1 MLNFIVLGIVPGT
14 SIELTLNWLLL
25 ISGIIVASVFIRNE
39 LKSRRTKQPEDT
51 TDSISQLA

>member
-25 ISGIIVASVFIRNE
+25 ISGVIAASVFIRNE
-39 LKSRRTKQPEDT
+39 LKSRRAKQSEDT
-51 TDSISQLA
+51 VDSISQLA